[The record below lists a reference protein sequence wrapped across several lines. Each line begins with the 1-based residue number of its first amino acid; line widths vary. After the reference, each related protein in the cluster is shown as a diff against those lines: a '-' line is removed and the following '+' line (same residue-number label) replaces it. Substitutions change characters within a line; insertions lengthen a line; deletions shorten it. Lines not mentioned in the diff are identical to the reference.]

1 MASDPQKSM
10 YMVKFLFADASFLEE
25 SFTADVT
32 VSDAKQKLISIWPAG
47 NKTHHLHSDHAV
59 VVSHLISFHFQDSD
73 FFNVLSMA
81 RKRSDL

>member
-32 VSDAKQKLISIWPAG
+32 VNEAKQKLISIWPAG
-47 NKTHHLHSDHAV
+47 ECTFLHSDT
-59 VVSHLISFHFQDSD
+59 
-73 FFNVLSMA
+73 
-81 RKRSDL
+81 